1 MLGEI
6 AHSFCAY
13 RCNFPPLYLCVCLF
27 LKLTCPSSSA
37 SSPVPLPT
45 IRTQLRKLESVLS
58 FSEGA
63 EHLQGF
69 FYGSVI
75 LFFMGL
81 HEDKNTDWQSTLTKK
96 NMRLVVHA
104 TQHIWAWH
112 CRGPSN
118 WLSPSTAPS
127 QETKAVFFI
136 AGGYWLA
143 QGKYQAQEWLLH
155 WLSKESFINSKPVT

>member
-13 RCNFPPLYLCVCLF
+13 RCNFPPPLSVCMLVPQADLPF
-27 LKLTCPSSSA
+27 LLSLI
-37 SSPVPLPT
+37 SSPIAYYQDSVKKAGISPFLLWRC
-45 IRTQLRKLESVLS
+45 RTSSR
-58 FSEGA
+58 FS
-63 EHLQGF
+63 
-69 FYGSVI
+69 YGSVI